1 MHKYTS
7 THHHTLCGIVT
18 FNGATSSSSTATG
31 GMVVV
36 IQLCGKIVVCVCVC
50 AAGGFLYTYSSFV
63 VFYVHSMTVSISAI
77 LLYTSEEVRY
87 WFYVR
92 YSNEQ
97 IINWRTMDNN
107 NNNCFVCQLL
117 NINFLFSF
125 IRYHET
131 ILQLYFETTC
141 VCMWWCGKFLG
152 KFLIKVKS
160 FLAHYVSCRKFFFF
174 L

>member
-1 MHKYTS
+1 MY
-7 THHHTLCGIVT
+7 
-18 FNGATSSSSTATG
+18 
-31 GMVVV
+31 
-36 IQLCGKIVVCVCVC
+36 
-50 AAGGFLYTYSSFV
+50 
-63 VFYVHSMTVSISAI
+63 
-77 LLYTSEEVRY
+77 LYTSEEVRY

-117 NINFLFSF
+117 NIIFYSGL
-125 IRYHET
+125 RYHET
-131 ILQLYFETTC
+131 ILLLYFETTC

-160 FLAHYVSCRKFFFF
+160 FLAHYVRCRNFFFHKLIPAIKIQF
-174 L
+174 CNKIPCQPVYYLFEYYFKVCVRYGTPLAI